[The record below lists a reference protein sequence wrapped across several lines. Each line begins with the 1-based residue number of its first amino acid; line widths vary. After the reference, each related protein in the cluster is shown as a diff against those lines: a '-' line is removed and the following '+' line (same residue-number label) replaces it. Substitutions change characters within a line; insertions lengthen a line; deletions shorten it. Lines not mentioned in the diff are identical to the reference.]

1 LLELNKYNDRQISSE
16 EGRWLM
22 FFKDGEKLDDAAL
35 PDWMTTPEMQQAM
48 NTLSVFSDKEHEYHL
63 YQARQEYLREQR
75 TREIE
80 REQDKEEILRMA
92 KELETE
98 RLEKEASL
106 QREADAQQR
115 EALALAEVERLKALL
130 NGKDQT

>member
-1 LLELNKYNDRQISSE
+1 MYNDRQISSE

-80 REQDKEEILRMA
+80 REQDREENLRLS
-92 KELETE
+92 KELE
-98 RLEKEASL
+98 A
-106 QREADAQQR
+106 AQQR
-115 EALALAEVERLKALL
+115 EAEAQQREAAALAEIDRLKALL
-130 NGKDQT
+130 SGKDKP

>member
-1 LLELNKYNDRQISSE
+1 
-16 EGRWLM
+16 M
-22 FFKDGEKLDDAAL
+22 LDDAAL

-80 REQDKEEILRMA
+80 REQDREENLRLS
-92 KELETE
+92 KELE
-98 RLEKEASL
+98 AA
-106 QREADAQQR
+106 QIREAEAQQR
-115 EALALAEVERLKALL
+115 EAAALAKIDRLKALL
-130 NGKDQT
+130 SGKDKPSISKA